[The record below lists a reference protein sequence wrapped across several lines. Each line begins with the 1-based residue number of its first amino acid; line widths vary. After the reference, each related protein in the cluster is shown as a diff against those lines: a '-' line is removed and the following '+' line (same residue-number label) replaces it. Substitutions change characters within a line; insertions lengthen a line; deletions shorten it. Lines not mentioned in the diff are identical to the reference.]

1 VNTLDAVIATS
12 SRVEQPIRAELF
24 GIERL
29 EQHGESLAAAERTT
43 EKPTRG
49 RNLLPRV
56 RENGRVLLAAYRNI
70 VEAVAEKHEITL
82 AEEWFL
88 DNFYVVDEQLREIR
102 DHLPR
107 SYYRLLPKIA
117 GGHLAGY
124 PRVFGL
130 TWAYVAH
137 TDSRFEL
144 ETLYRF
150 VRAYQR
156 IQPLTIGE
164 LWAVPIH
171 LRMALVEN
179 LRRLSEQVIR
189 ARHGR
194 ARADVLADR
203 LLGLSGRPAED
214 AESVLQRLDDA
225 PLEGAFAVQLVQRLR
240 DQDES
245 ITPALVWL
253 NRSLSAQGTSP
264 AEVVAKEHQAQGAA
278 NATVRNIIT
287 SMRWM
292 SSIDWQ
298 EFFESVSPVDEA
310 LRAAPAFTAMD
321 FATRDAYRTQIE
333 ILSRGSGRSEVE
345 VAREAALL
353 AWKAAQRSRPPAVE
367 TGSAASEARLPGV
380 PEPAEEDPG
389 FYLVSK
395 GRREFEHQLGFRFH
409 PRLWFQRVYLAHAI
423 AGYLGGIAALTALQ
437 LCGLLF
443 IAWSAGAGAW
453 SLVLLAVLGLVPASD
468 VAVSLVHR
476 LVAALLPP
484 TRLPKLELAQGVPR
498 ELRTLVAVP
507 TLLASHADIGEQ
519 LERLEVHYLA
529 NPEGHLHF
537 ALLTD
542 WADASREHMPGDE
555 GLLAALADGIERL
568 NTRYEG
574 PPGGGERFLLLHR
587 RRLWNEGEGRWIG
600 WERKR
605 GKIHELNRLLRGA
618 TDTTFAAVKGRPPAV
633 PEGVRYVITLDADT
647 RLPKGTA
654 YQLVGA
660 MAHPLNRPRFDPEQ
674 GRVVE
679 GYGIMQPR
687 ITPSLPTGPG
697 STTYQRIVSGP
708 GGVDPYAAAV
718 SDVYQDLF
726 EEGSYTGKGIYEV
739 DVFEAALEGKA
750 PENALLSHDLFEGLF
765 ARAGLVT
772 DVDLFEEF
780 PSNYEVAARRHH
792 RWVRGDWQLLPW
804 VLSHAR
810 DAAGRKQRARIPAEG
825 RWKMVDNLRRSLAAP
840 SSFLLAMA
848 AWTLPSVSPPL
859 WTALFVG
866 SVAVP
871 AFIPV
876 FDGLIPRRWGIS
888 KRSHL
893 RAVANDLIV
902 ALSQTF
908 LALTMLAHQAW
919 LMADA
924 VVRTLVRLY
933 VTKRRLLEWVAA
945 AQAGYGVDLRLQA
958 FYGHL
963 RWGVVLAALA
973 GLLFVVFKPGAWPVA
988 APFVLLWLLSPVIA
1002 WRMSLPPKLAEAQ
1015 VLSPQ
1020 ETRSLRLLARRTW
1033 RFFETFVDE
1042 QENALPPDNFQE
1054 DPVPKR
1060 AHRTSPTNLGLY
1072 LLSATVAHDFGW
1084 IGSLDMV
1091 KRLEE
1096 TLETMT
1102 RLRRFRGHF
1111 FNWYD
1116 TTDLRPLDPLYVSTV
1131 DSGNLA
1137 GHLIALAQACRE
1149 LLHRPLFRPETLE
1162 GIRDAVRLLL
1172 DSVEQ
1177 TEHPQRTQTV
1187 TTEQLREAAQ
1197 TIDVSLDDPP
1207 TSLTEWASRLGEL
1220 DHQAENLLDIARTL
1234 TSDVDDGPG
1243 SEGLVWARS
1252 VRDCVASH
1260 TRDLET
1266 AVLLEDLDASQKA
1279 ETALGHRLAAL
1290 ALSAE
1295 QMVQTMDFRF
1305 LFDSSRKLFSI
1316 GYRVADGTLD
1326 PSCYDL
1332 LASEARLG
1340 SFVAIAKGDVSPRH
1354 WFLLGR
1360 ALTPVGRGAALVSW
1374 SGSMFEYLMPILV
1387 MRQPARSLLDLTCRL
1402 VVARQVQ
1409 YGAERAVP
1417 WGVSESAHNVRDGG
1431 FGEGCSKTWWW
1442 LPTPPR
1448 SRPCWIPRP
1457 RSTTSLASRRQEP
1470 AVSTGSMKRSISHP
1484 RSCRRTHG
1492 WPWSTLTWFTTA

>member
-1 VNTLDAVIATS
+1 
-12 SRVEQPIRAELF
+12 
-24 GIERL
+24 
-29 EQHGESLAAAERTT
+29 
-43 EKPTRG
+43 
-49 RNLLPRV
+49 
-56 RENGRVLLAAYRNI
+56 
-70 VEAVAEKHEITL
+70 
-82 AEEWFL
+82 
-88 DNFYVVDEQLREIR
+88 
-102 DHLPR
+102 
-107 SYYRLLPKIA
+107 
-117 GGHLAGY
+117 
-124 PRVFGL
+124 
-130 TWAYVAH
+130 
-137 TDSRFEL
+137 
-144 ETLYRF
+144 
-150 VRAYQR
+150 
-156 IQPLTIGE
+156 
-164 LWAVPIH
+164 
-171 LRMALVEN
+171 
-179 LRRLSEQVIR
+179 
-189 ARHGR
+189 
-194 ARADVLADR
+194 
-203 LLGLSGRPAED
+203 
-214 AESVLQRLDDA
+214 
-225 PLEGAFAVQLVQRLR
+225 
-240 DQDES
+240 
-245 ITPALVWL
+245 
-253 NRSLSAQGTSP
+253 
-264 AEVVAKEHQAQGAA
+264 
-278 NATVRNIIT
+278 
-287 SMRWM
+287 
-292 SSIDWQ
+292 
-298 EFFESVSPVDEA
+298 
-310 LRAAPAFTAMD
+310 
-321 FATRDAYRTQIE
+321 
-333 ILSRGSGRSEVE
+333 
-345 VAREAALL
+345 
-353 AWKAAQRSRPPAVE
+353 
-367 TGSAASEARLPGV
+367 
-380 PEPAEEDPG
+380 
-389 FYLVSK
+389 
-395 GRREFEHQLGFRFH
+395 
-409 PRLWFQRVYLAHAI
+409 
-423 AGYLGGIAALTALQ
+423 
-437 LCGLLF
+437 
-443 IAWSAGAGAW
+443 
-453 SLVLLAVLGLVPASD
+453 
-468 VAVSLVHR
+468 
-476 LVAALLPP
+476 
-484 TRLPKLELAQGVPR
+484 
-498 ELRTLVAVP
+498 
-507 TLLASHADIGEQ
+507 
-519 LERLEVHYLA
+519 LA

-537 ALLTD
+537 ALLSD
-542 WADASREHMPGDE
+542 WADASRERMPDDE
-555 GLLAALADGIERL
+555 DLVAALADGIERL
-568 NTRYEG
+568 NARYEG

-587 RRLWNEGEGRWIG
+587 RRLWNEGEGKWIG

-605 GKIHELNRLLRGA
+605 GKLHELNRLLRGA
-618 TDTTFAAVKGRPPAV
+618 TDTTFVAVKGRPPAV

-654 YQLVGA
+654 YHLVGA
-660 MAHPLNRPRFDPEQ
+660 MAHPLNRPRFDPQ
-674 GRVVE
+674 RGRVIE
-679 GYGIMQPR
+679 GYAIMQPR

-726 EEGSYTGKGIYEV
+726 EEGSYTGKGIYDV
-739 DVFEAALEGKA
+739 DVFEAALEGKV

-804 VLSHAR
+804 VLSQAL
-810 DAAGRKQRARIPAEG
+810 DAAGRKQRARISAQG

-840 SSFLLAMA
+840 SSFLLAIA
-848 AWTLPSVSPPL
+848 AWTLPSVSPLL

-876 FDGLIPRRWGIS
+876 LDGLIPQRWGIS

-902 ALSQTF
+902 AVSQTF

-919 LMADA
+919 LMVDA

-1187 TTEQLREAAQ
+1187 TTEQLREAAS
-1197 TIDVSLDDPP
+1197 TTRRRPLLNGRAGWGSSTTRRRTSWTSPVRSPV
-1207 TSLTEWASRLGEL
+1207 TSLT
-1220 DHQAENLLDIARTL
+1220 
-1234 TSDVDDGPG
+1234 GPNP
-1243 SEGLVWARS
+1243 RS
-1252 VRDCVASH
+1252 WS
-1260 TRDLET
+1260 
-1266 AVLLEDLDASQKA
+1266 
-1279 ETALGHRLAAL
+1279 
-1290 ALSAE
+1290 
-1295 QMVQTMDFRF
+1295 
-1305 LFDSSRKLFSI
+1305 
-1316 GYRVADGTLD
+1316 
-1326 PSCYDL
+1326 
-1332 LASEARLG
+1332 
-1340 SFVAIAKGDVSPRH
+1340 
-1354 WFLLGR
+1354 
-1360 ALTPVGRGAALVSW
+1360 GRGA
-1374 SGSMFEYLMPILV
+1374 
-1387 MRQPARSLLDLTCRL
+1387 
-1402 VVARQVQ
+1402 
-1409 YGAERAVP
+1409 YGTASQA
-1417 WGVSESAHNVRDGG
+1417 
-1431 FGEGCSKTWWW
+1431 T
-1442 LPTPPR
+1442 
-1448 SRPCWIPRP
+1448 
-1457 RSTTSLASRRQEP
+1457 LA
-1470 AVSTGSMKRSISHP
+1470 T
-1484 RSCRRTHG
+1484 
-1492 WPWSTLTWFTTA
+1492 